1 MEFSRQDYWSGVPLP
16 LPEALPDPEIELT
29 SPGTPALTG
38 GFFTTELPGK
48 PLVAAC
54 GIF

>member
-1 MEFSRQDYWSGVPLP
+1 MPLP